1 MLRLIASL
9 TACSLAL
16 LCGLVHG
23 YWTDRW
29 NEPTDAIDAAARFEQ
44 IPLTIGEWDGQPVEV
59 KASQIEAA
67 LAGHVQR
74 RYVNRMTGE
83 TVTLALVVGRPGPVS
98 IHTPDVCYSAS
109 GYVIG
114 PRTRSV
120 VSGCNAEFL
129 TMDAVRTRLTEESRI
144 RLFWAWNAGAGWSA
158 PEEPRL
164 AFARFRVL
172 HKLYVLRDQTNVGEP
187 TREDPCLTF
196 LQVLLP
202 SLDQS
207 LFRQGS

>member
-9 TACSLAL
+9 TACGLAL

-29 NEPTDAIDAAARFEQ
+29 NAPTDARDAGARLEQ
-44 IPLTIGEWDGQPVEV
+44 IPLTIGEWDGQAVEV

-67 LAGHVQR
+67 LTGNVQR
-74 RYVNRMTGE
+74 RYVNRLTGE

-98 IHTPDVCYSAS
+98 IHTPDVCYTAS

-114 PRTRSV
+114 PRSHASV
-120 VSGCNAEFL
+120 PGCNAEFL
-129 TMDAVRTRLTEESRI
+129 TMDAVRTRATEESRV
-144 RLFWAWNAGAGWSA
+144 RLYWAWSAGTGWAA
-158 PEEPRL
+158 PEDPRL
-164 AFARFRVL
+164 TFARFRVL
-172 HKLYVLRDQTNVGEP
+172 HKLYVLRDQTSVGEP
-187 TREDPCLTF
+187 TREDPCVTF

-202 SLDQS
+202 CLDQT
-207 LFRQGS
+207 LFGQAQ